1 MEYRTGCIGRIFVA
15 RIDHG
20 EDLLVE
26 LKGLAKLE
34 DIRQAFFILIGAV
47 RDMRLVTGPKRDT
60 VPPDPVWS
68 SITDVQEIVGVGNI
82 LRQDDDLPAI
92 HLHAALGRDEAAR
105 VGCLRERVSVYLT
118 VEAFIIE
125 MTDVANATDVDT
137 RAVERIMDDAL
148 GIARMSMRGSFARNI
163 N

>member
-1 MEYRTGCIGRIFVA
+1 MEYQAGCIGRVFVA

-20 EDLLVE
+20 EDLLAE
-26 LKGLAKLE
+26 LEGLAKLE

-47 RDMRLVTGPKRDT
+47 RDMRLVTGPKEDT

-68 SITDVQEIVGVGNI
+68 SITDVQEILGLGNI
-82 LRQDDDLPAI
+82 LRTGDAPAI

-125 MTDVANATDVDT
+125 MIDVTGT
-137 RAVERIMDDAL
+137 PVERIPDGAL
-148 GIARMSMRGSFARNI
+148 GIARMSMQGSFAKNI